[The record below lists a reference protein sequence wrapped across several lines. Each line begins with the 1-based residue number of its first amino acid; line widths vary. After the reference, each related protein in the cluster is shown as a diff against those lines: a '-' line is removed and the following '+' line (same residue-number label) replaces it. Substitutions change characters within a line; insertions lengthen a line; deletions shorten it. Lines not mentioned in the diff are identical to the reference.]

1 MSENNNT
8 PPNPNLPKG
17 VERAYETAESAMCTT
32 MKTIDLVISSLRNAD
47 KLGAREIP
55 WGGRV
60 GAWKDNL
67 SINCQERVRCAEQ
80 AQIVLMALLPVLKN
94 VAKSINTAAYAKIY
108 DFSPF
113 DRASE
118 QSSIR

>member
-8 PPNPNLPKG
+8 PPNPNLPKE

-32 MKTIDLVISSLRNAD
+32 MKTINLVIDSLRDAN
-47 KLGAREIP
+47 KLGACEAP

-67 SINCQERVRCAEQ
+67 NDHCRERVRCADQ
-80 AQIVLMALLPVLKN
+80 AKIVLMALLPVLKN

-108 DFSPF
+108 DFCPF

-118 QSSIR
+118 